1 MKQKKV
7 PAMVKVKICGIT
19 NEDDALQA
27 VDAGA
32 DALGFVFYNLSPRC
46 ITFEAA
52 ERIIRK
58 LPPFV
63 VTVGVFVNNPA
74 TFISSAVERCGIGLV
89 QLHGDET
96 PAFCAGL
103 RHKVIK
109 AFRVRN
115 ITSLDAL
122 RNFPVSGYLLDAYV
136 PGTYGG
142 TGLTFNWEAARI
154 AKQYGP
160 IILAGGLNPDNILRA
175 VETVDPYG
183 VDVSSGVESAPGKKD
198 HARVTELIR
207 RAKRL

>member
-1 MKQKKV
+1 
-7 PAMVKVKICGIT
+7 MVKVKICGIT

-32 DALGFVFYNLSPRC
+32 DALGFVFYDLSPRC

-63 VTVGVFVNNPA
+63 ATVGVFVNNPA
-74 TFISSAVERCGIGLV
+74 SFISSAVERSGIGVV

-96 PAFCAGL
+96 PAFCSGL
-103 RHKVIK
+103 RHKLVK
-109 AFRVRN
+109 AFRVRD
-115 ITSLDAL
+115 ITSLEAIRD
-122 RNFPVSGYLLDAYV
+122 FPVSGYLLDAYV

-142 TGLTFNWEAARI
+142 TGLTFNWETARI

-160 IILAGGLNPDNILRA
+160 IILAGGLNPSNVLSA
-175 VETVDPYG
+175 VETVEPYG
-183 VDVSSGVESAPGKKD
+183 IDVSSGVEASPGKKD
-198 HARVTELIR
+198 HAKVTELIR
-207 RAKRL
+207 RAKRQ